1 MGSIAKVELRGCVL
15 NIFIFCGIILIMS
28 NIFREIIQEERHAAQ
43 SIMVLYEGM
52 AQMSYEKMTKGLD
65 DSELQMMD
73 RDSFDA
79 QRAIVAQESARA
91 QARIAIA
98 ELLLMGK
105 SLVAIDD
112 DAQLLT

>member
-1 MGSIAKVELRGCVL
+1 M
-15 NIFIFCGIILIMS
+15 N

-43 SIMVLYEGM
+43 SIAVLYEGM
-52 AQMSYEKMTKGLD
+52 SQMSYEKMTQGLD

-79 QRAIVAQESARA
+79 QQVIAVQESARA

-105 SLVAIDD
+105 SLVAFDD
-112 DAQLLT
+112 DAQLVA